1 MRKSIIITSIII
13 AVLALGVGVYF
24 AWKRSKQA
32 SAPLSE
38 TERQLP
44 VIGESQFPETVQG
57 QAGTA
62 IAQPSATG
70 QLKLRIVSGQPVF
83 DYWLATPATSTLPAE
98 IFYFNESG
106 QILKVNPP
114 AGGASG
120 GTARGSGDEMIVQ
133 ETIEN
138 LQQVKSRRDGGM
150 VLVKFGNPAA
160 PQFRIFDVGKR
171 IWQQL
176 DGITAAD
183 FSPDNSKIAYL
194 EANGDL
200 MIKDLAGAKPKTMK
214 IISINQ
220 KDFDV
225 VWTAADKIILT
236 SKPSYLTEGQVWAV
250 DIKAKTLDFLASGQG
265 LTVKWANDGRLGI
278 KFAVSGSGRD
288 SRSTL
293 IDAKGVDKANFDF
306 LALPDKCFF
315 PKPKIYCAIPRFH
328 NAIRDPLLPDDYLKR
343 AVYYKDFIYQIDVDA
358 NFFEPLYDSVE
369 PAIDARRLNLNGNE
383 LFFIN
388 RYDNKIYGLG
398 L

>member
-1 MRKSIIITSIII
+1 MKKIILI
-13 AVLALGVGVYF
+13 ATIVVLAVSGIGVGVYF
-24 AWKRSKQA
+24 AWKKSKQA
-32 SAPLSE
+32 SAPIPE
-38 TERQLP
+38 TEGQLP

-70 QLKLRIVSGQPVF
+70 QLKLRVVSGQPVF

-98 IFYFNESG
+98 IFYFNEAG
-106 QILKVNPP
+106 QILKANRP
-114 AGGASG
+114 AG

-133 ETIEN
+133 EKIEN
-138 LQQVKSRRDGGM
+138 LQQVKSRRDGEM

-194 EANGDL
+194 GVNGDL
-200 MIKDLAGAKPKTMK
+200 TIKDLVGAKPKITK

-220 KDFDV
+220 KDFDI

-236 SKPSYLTEGQVWAV
+236 PKPSYLTEGQVWAV
-250 DIKAKTLDFLASGQG
+250 DIKAKTLDFLVSGQG
-265 LTVKWANDGRLGI
+265 LMVNWANDGRLGI

-293 IDAKGVDKANFDF
+293 IDAKGVDKASFDF

-358 NFFEPLYDSVE
+358 NSFEPLYDSVE

-388 RYDNKIYGLG
+388 RYDNKIYGLE

>member
-1 MRKSIIITSIII
+1 MRKQIIITSIII

-24 AWKRSKQA
+24 AWKKSKQA
-32 SAPLSE
+32 QTSIPE
-38 TERQLP
+38 TEGQLP

-57 QAGTA
+57 QAGPAT
-62 IAQPSATG
+62 AQPSATG
-70 QLKLRIVSGQPVF
+70 QLKLRIVSSQSVF

-98 IFYFNESG
+98 IFYFNETG
-106 QILKVNPP
+106 QILKANPP
-114 AGGASG
+114 AGGA
-120 GTARGSGDEMIVQ
+120 AKGSGDEVIVQ

-160 PQFRIFDVGKR
+160 PQFRIFDVGKK

-194 EANGDL
+194 GVNGDL
-200 MIKDLAGAKPKTMK
+200 MIKDLVGVKPKITK

-220 KDFDV
+220 KDFDIF
-225 VWTAADKIILT
+225 WTTADKIVLT
-236 SKPSYLTEGQVWAV
+236 PKPSYLTEGHVWSV
-250 DIKAKTLDFLASGQG
+250 DIKAKTLDFLASGHG
-265 LTVKWANDGRLGI
+265 LMIGWANDGRLGI
-278 KFAVSGSGRD
+278 KFAVSDNGRD

-358 NFFEPLYDSVE
+358 NSFEPLYDSVE
-369 PAIDARRLNLNGNE
+369 PAIDARRLDLNGNQ

>member
-1 MRKSIIITSIII
+1 MRKQIIITSIII

-24 AWKRSKQA
+24 AWQKSKQA
-32 SAPLSE
+32 SVPIPE
-38 TERQLP
+38 TKGQLP

-57 QAGTA
+57 QAGPAT
-62 IAQPSATG
+62 AQPSATG
-70 QLKLRIVSGQPVF
+70 QLKLRVISGQPVF

-98 IFYFNESG
+98 IFYFNEAG
-106 QILKVNPP
+106 QILKANPP
-114 AGGASG
+114 AGEA
-120 GTARGSGDEMIVQ
+120 ARRNGDEVIVQ

-160 PQFRIFDVGKR
+160 PQFRIFDVGKKT
-171 IWQQL
+171 WQQL

-194 EANGDL
+194 GVNGDL
-200 MIKDLAGAKPKTMK
+200 MIKDLVGAKPKITK
-214 IISINQ
+214 IIAINQ
-220 KDFDV
+220 KDFDIF
-225 VWTAADKIILT
+225 WTTADKIVLT
-236 SKPSYLTEGQVWAV
+236 PKPSYLTEGHIWSV
-250 DIKAKTLDFLASGQG
+250 DIKAKTLDFLASEHG
-265 LTVKWANDGRLGI
+265 LMIGWANDGRLGI
-278 KFAVSGSGRD
+278 KFAVSDSGRD
-288 SRSTL
+288 SHSTL

-315 PKPKIYCAIPRFH
+315 PKPKIYCAVPRFH

-358 NFFEPLYDSVE
+358 NSFEPLYDSVE

-388 RYDNKIYGLG
+388 RYDNKIYSLD